1 MQPYLPARNKP
12 QAAAIAAPGDAPIQS
27 DIAARRSSGSPGSTG
42 PAVVRAGLGGD
53 EMLSRRTE
61 LVLRELGDLPT
72 LPAVASRVLQL
83 ASSDD
88 VPVKEVVRVIESD
101 PALTTRLLA
110 LCRRAA
116 YRTRHPITTVEMA
129 VVMLGMEAV
138 RSLVLSVAIFDWT
151 TKAADTY
158 RRSGPVGS
166 ATGKGSRS
174 TRPGAMGGAGGVEPR
189 ATFNRT
195 GFWQHSIAVACC
207 ADLIAREHP
216 ELDLHPE
223 ECFVCGL
230 VHDLGKVALD
240 LVLPKAYARVIEL
253 AEGRQGNIADFERPI
268 VGLDHHI
275 AGRTLA
281 EKWGLP
287 RLLADAMGM
296 HHLGYAQLPEGPHRR
311 TVAVVNLA
319 DLICRKL
326 ALGWS
331 GNFATG
337 AEEAELCEQAGLQ
350 PQRVLGLTSKLY
362 EATSA
367 RMRDLGLG
375 DEPSQQLLIE
385 SILRANQRLGRVN
398 QDLIEANAK
407 LEQAQK
413 ELTEA
418 RAMARLGQ
426 MTAGAAHEM
435 NNPLTVISGRSQTLM
450 SRLRDEQDRSSA
462 RSIIDA
468 AGRLTGLIARL
479 NRIASPPTAQ
489 PEAVELRQSLESIIT
504 RAKDEYGARVQSR
517 GEKLS
522 VMGVKLTIADGL
534 EIARVDIGILG
545 EALVEVIVNALESGP
560 RGRVEVRVDA
570 PRTDDRLLIQVI
582 DDGAGMSE
590 KALLHATDPFF
601 SEKPSGRQSGLGL
614 ALAHR
619 LIGVLGGEIELASRP
634 GRGTT
639 VGVRLPDWRAS
650 GDPRAKRA
658 A

>member
-1 MQPYLPARNKP
+1 MQPYFPARSKP
-12 QAAAIAAPGDAPIQS
+12 TGTTPTAAPAPAEGAPARPAS
-27 DIAARRSSGSPGSTG
+27 PPVPAA
-42 PAVVRAGLGGD
+42 PAVARPSSGGD
-53 EMLSRRTE
+53 EVLSRRTE

-72 LPAVASRVLQL
+72 LPAVAARVLQL

-129 VVMLGMEAV
+129 VVMLGMDAV

-151 TKAADTY
+151 GKTTDSY
-158 RRSGPVGS
+158 RRADAVSA

-174 TRPGAMGGAGGVEPR
+174 TRPGMIGAVEPK

-216 ELDLHPE
+216 ELELHPE

-281 EKWGLP
+281 ERWGLP
-287 RLLADAMGM
+287 TLLSDAMAR
-296 HHLGYAQLPEGPHRR
+296 HHLSYAQLPEGPTRR

-319 DLICRKL
+319 DLVCRKL

-331 GNFATG
+331 GNYAMG
-337 AEEAELCEQAGLQ
+337 AEETELCEQAGLNA
-350 PQRVLGLTSKLY
+350 QRVLGLTSKLY

-385 SILRANQRLGRVN
+385 SILRANHRLGRVN

-407 LEQAQK
+407 LEQAQR
-413 ELTEA
+413 ELAEA

-435 NNPLTVISGRSQTLM
+435 NNPLTVISGRSQSLLGK
-450 SRLRDEQDRSSA
+450 LREESDRQTA

-468 AGRLTGLIARL
+468 STRLTTLITRL
-479 NRIASPPTAQ
+479 NRIATPPT
-489 PEAVELRQSLESIIT
+489 PEPEVVDLRDTLEEIIT
-504 RAKDEYGARVQSR
+504 QAKDHHGERVQAR

-522 VMGVKLTIADGL
+522 VMGVKLTIADGI
-534 EIARVDIGILG
+534 EIARFDKRVLG
-545 EALVEVIVNALESGP
+545 EAMIEVLVNALESGP
-560 RGRVEVRVDA
+560 RGRVEVRVEA
-570 PRTDDRLLIQVI
+570 PRGDDRLLIQVT
-582 DDGAGMSE
+582 DDGAGMSD

-601 SEKPSGRQSGLGL
+601 SEKPAGRQSGLGL

-619 LIGVLGGEIELASRP
+619 LIGVLGGEIDLASKP

-639 VGVRLPDWRAS
+639 VSIRIPSWRPP
-650 GDPRAKRA
+650 GDARAKHA